1 MSDRLNLTLPGNLR
15 YQPRSLQEYFGY
27 DYLYRELAAVELATL
42 ATLNE
47 IGFIPDENYH
57 LLTPETTDAIM
68 AIPTTEVDQVEREI
82 TSHDVRAWI
91 YEGRTKLDP
100 RLGRWVHIPLT
111 SYDPLDT
118 GRTLQFLKAYRGAV
132 KPLIKEAGFL
142 LTDLV
147 ERFAGQLQIGRTH
160 GQHALPITVGFWLAT
175 ILSRYLYNFEQ
186 MDIHA
191 DGLVGM
197 ISGAVGAYNASTGLG
212 IEARVKEATTGD
224 WTFEKL
230 VLRKLGLEP
239 ARISTQILPP
249 EPLAYFLFAALMLS
263 ATIAQLGRDGRH
275 LMRSEIAEFAEA
287 FEETQDGSSTM
298 AHKRNPITF
307 ENLEGMYWRTKN
319 EFGKVLDTLISEHQ
333 RDLVGSS
340 PARDFPIIIVNL
352 VQQLGT
358 LTRKKK
364 DVPFLARVT
373 INAEACQRNFEMS
386 KHLILSEPL
395 YIALQMAGYDGDA
408 HNFVN
413 HVLTPKA
420 QKSGRMLVEILEDFP
435 DDDPAKTAY
444 LAIPADLRELLHH
457 PEQYTGRAKEKAL
470 EIAAL
475 AREQLGAF

>member
-1 MSDRLNLTLPGNLR
+1 MNERLNLTLPGNPR
-15 YQPRSLQEYFGY
+15 YQPKSLQEYFGY
-27 DYLYRELAAVELATL
+27 DNLYRELANVELTTL
-42 ATLNE
+42 AVLSE
-47 IGFIPDENYH
+47 IGFFPKRDYD
-57 LLTPETTDAIM
+57 LLTPEVREAIM
-68 AIPTTEVDQVEREI
+68 AIPTTGIDQVEREI
-82 TSHDVRAWI
+82 TGHDVRAWI
-91 YEGRTKLDP
+91 HLAKGKLHP
-100 RLGRWVHIPLT
+100 RLARWVHVPLT

-118 GRTLQFLKAYRGAV
+118 GRMIQFVKAYQGVV
-132 KPLIKEAGFL
+132 KPLIREAGL
-142 LTDLV
+142 LLADLV
-147 ERFAGQLQIGRTH
+147 ERFADQLQIGRTH
-160 GQHALPITVGFWLAT
+160 GQHALPITVGFWMAT

-191 DGLVGM
+191 GGLVGKL
-197 ISGAVGAYNASTGLG
+197 SGAVGAYNAQEGLR
-212 IEARVKEATTGD
+212 IEERVKKMTMGD

-249 EPLAYFLFAALMLS
+249 EPLAYFLFSALMLS
-263 ATIAQLGRDGRH
+263 ATIAQFGRDARH

-307 ENLEGMYWRTKN
+307 ENLEGMFWRTKN

-340 PARDFPIIIVNL
+340 PARDFPIIIINL

-373 INAEACQRNFEMS
+373 INPEACQRNFEMS

-395 YIALQMAGYDGDA
+395 YIALQMAGYEGDA

-420 QKSGRMLVEILEDFP
+420 QASGRMLVEILEDFP
-435 DDDPAKTAY
+435 DDDPAKTTY
-444 LAIPADLRELLHH
+444 LLIPAEIRELLHH

-475 AREQLGAF
+475 AREQLEAF